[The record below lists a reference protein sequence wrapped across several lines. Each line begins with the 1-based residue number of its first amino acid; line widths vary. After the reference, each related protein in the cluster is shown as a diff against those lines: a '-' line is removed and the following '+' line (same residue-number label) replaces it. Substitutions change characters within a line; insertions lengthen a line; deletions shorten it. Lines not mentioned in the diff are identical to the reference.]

1 MISDMRTDPRQC
13 VSVIIPGHW
22 DLAVAVEQRLLQ
34 ALYKRSASARR
45 DRRSAHT
52 HSNGRGALDIS
63 H

>member
-34 ALYKRSASARR
+34 ALYSEAPQRAATA
-45 DRRSAHT
+45 DRRIRT
-52 HSNGRGALDIS
+52 VTVGALLI
-63 H
+63 